1 MAKRKEYNISV
12 KANVT
17 ANLPPEEIKKLERQ
31 IKGIRGQVNMEGI
44 DYSKVKA
51 LREYNNEL
59 REYNRQTERAK
70 RNQGLTLGDYFAEA
84 RRKRQRELRE
94 EFERNRPVLPRRQ
107 NIPLSQADLKQAML
121 SDIEL
126 ETRLRHSAAVP
137 IDSRTFVQNQGDVAH
152 RAYLTRADPSTGRP
166 GGDIVVVP
174 FKHGPALFNELS
186 NMNVDMNSVNAL
198 TGVIKNLQKEP
209 SSPYTRAMLPSLLDL
224 RRHGIFDDSV
234 FSSQLAGRENRQGT
248 QTFNRVME
256 GYIRELTRAG
266 YPVQPSRL
274 TGGLTHDYRSFQGS
288 REWLKYLLQSGHAEQ
303 LLFDVQLP
311 IQSLLA
317 KPTTQFAYH
326 MLNSGVK
333 PYIATKKA
341 YQFAEQRGYN
351 KIPGWESIRFDP
363 EYYYDPIN
371 YKTVEPRHVS
381 KPGRRIAIIPSDDT
395 YNPSYI
401 PLTTGLK
408 RNIAG
413 FDPSMF
419 NPEIASALN
428 QSIYPEGGDVPAWDY
443 MTNRHVRDFDYHKYI
458 AYSSELENLVR
469 SGPITRS
476 QLARNLERQL
486 LSGNIFSNS
495 IGGLNRDMMYRAD
508 WFTDKRLL
516 TTVPTHTDALSAMSG
531 IAGTLSKH
539 LANAKE
545 HGLFEYSSVLNPN
558 MSKYTGISSGDMLKM
573 IDMFTVLSRRGV
585 PSLHDAK
592 NPLLGPGTFQHPANE
607 RELIALQS
615 MLGDLPLYDLRQE
628 LYRIATIPDRNATL
642 ANLDIDE
649 HALDMNEMANA
660 LKKIQDEEAAKKRP
674 AAEHIK
680 GFRRGGS
687 NSSNFF
693 SRLRREDPDNPDR
706 GDPDAGRANRE
717 AKKMG
722 KTAAVPWSRSLIPTF
737 QALIGGGFSHKWR
750 PEMFTEEQLALLSSD
765 IIEKANAEIYN
776 EINKNALAEFQKQL
790 GSKNVPGYLVQRA
803 TTSRFND
810 LFRTRGTGGKY
821 DNMLLQKAFDL
832 AGIPYDDMLSLDPEY
847 ETRGGFRFLGG
858 SIPSSEPEEPI
869 YKDPEEAKLRAE
881 LAELDR
887 LRERIPHS
895 DIDTRKFIVSR
906 RAEINSELERLQ
918 TIDDRAGVGKNY
930 SQELSDHGDIIKI
943 TGTDYEVVKGNVDPS
958 ASGASPHFLRREG
971 VFDNLMGTRFKNL
984 QNYLK
989 LSKNLKSLLPLAGVS
1004 LAAVAAGSMF
1014 GMPELG
1020 MAPMMFAGLTGK
1032 APENASDKLEAQ
1044 GKKVYWD
1051 IDGTY
1056 LYNFLDQKFDE
1067 HTKLLGLDNFKTYNR
1082 ANPLVNPADIQN
1094 VITAR
1099 PEKYRDATLADL
1111 AKAGVFP
1118 SELIMR
1124 GDDAWDREG
1133 SSEYKA
1139 RKLKELGATH
1149 YVDDDISY
1157 NAMLKPLLGNAIS
1170 TITTTDFYQMAGQLS
1185 QRTSNFM
1192 LLGKIETSSVIDLL
1206 KKTLTSQ
1213 NGKKLLKAAIPLVLA
1228 GALSAATGI
1237 APDLAMMGAMPF
1249 AFSGITEADRQ
1260 SRIDQLLEEID
1271 KLTKKHNKAQEKLKT
1286 ETHRPA
1292 KHQLEQEIEGYE
1304 RIIKEKAAEIE
1315 HLEAT
1320 RPKASPESEPKQQ
1333 TYEEPSREQ
1342 EKARSPPKQEP
1353 EPPKAEDYDYS
1364 SFLEYTPWKKGDDIY
1379 KLYGTLGY
1387 DIRGQGFP
1395 YEAADFQQGL
1405 RNQLSQLEFFKQHPE
1420 ELENFKAYISSDTN
1434 FKNYDVSGRAIGNV
1448 RIRGKADLR
1457 KLGNVDDSV
1466 YADTAKQIDQVTKSF
1481 IGSTSANDKYAE
1493 SMLVTAQATKDSSK
1507 ELNVFA
1513 KYSEKMGR
1521 ISWLFTMVS
1530 MNALGVFFSMMSVNN
1545 MLMQGINMVMTPLM
1559 DLDKIMQSYAMS
1571 QAFASKTGINMN
1583 EIMEEQGLT
1592 LGDITDGWETMTGF
1606 VSSLQFGLGILGAN
1620 ILKDEDTF
1628 NAIQDAVKSIVE
1640 WLSDP
1645 ETGKQIADVMKN
1657 MARVLPQLVLALPS
1671 IINFVGLLTTP
1682 FNQNAE
1688 EDDWLGNQSP
1698 FSLMLYG
1705 QIGSMFLM
1713 PILSIVSL
1721 LFRILQGILWVGGVI
1736 SGGKIASSL
1745 MGMGEGAM
1753 LGGGGYLAGKGLA
1766 PVGNPSSAA
1775 TGAQGLEWA
1784 AAGGSGVTGL
1794 TTAGLLKLA
1803 GIVGAVLTV
1812 EGIAMKSAGVT
1823 PGSWATEE
1831 QWNTIYPGMST
1842 SMTQKTLK
1850 GDTMYWVPGFMD
1862 NILGMNQPYIN
1873 KSNEGLT
1880 NDSNVP
1886 EWASGISDVD
1896 HSNVSD
1902 IYKYIYGTSN
1912 INFDQMG
1919 TNFSQNIST
1928 MKNATDDLAPAI
1940 AAFNGNPSFVGFKQE
1955 SGLDNV
1961 TFKQENHFEIN
1972 VQGSLDEKS
1981 TPNLFGGLIDLL
1993 AGRW

>member
-31 IKGIRGQVNMEGI
+31 IKKIRGQVNMEGI

-84 RRKRQRELRE
+84 RRKKQRELRE
-94 EFERNRPVLPRRQ
+94 EFESNRPVLPQRQ
-107 NIPLSQADLKQAML
+107 NVSLSHAELKRAML
-121 SDIEL
+121 SDVEL
-126 ETRLRHSAAVP
+126 ETRLQHSAAVP
-137 IDSRTFVQNQGDVAH
+137 IDSHTFIRNRGDVAY

-166 GGDIVVVP
+166 GGKIVVVP
-174 FKHGPALFNELS
+174 FEHGPALFNELS
-186 NMNVDMNSVNAL
+186 KMNVDMNSVNAI
-198 TGVIKNLQKEP
+198 TEVIRNLQKEP
-209 SSPYTRAMLPSLLDL
+209 SNPYTRAILPPLLDL

-234 FSSQLAGRENRQGT
+234 FSSQLVKRENRQGT

-256 GYIRELTRAG
+256 AYIRELTRAG

-288 REWLKYLLQSGHAEQ
+288 REWLKYLLQTGHAEQ

-333 PYIATKKA
+333 PYIATEKA

-371 YKTVEPRHVS
+371 YKTVEPRPVS
-381 KPGRRIAIIPSDDT
+381 KPGRRIAIIPSDDI

-401 PLTTGLK
+401 PLTTGLR

-428 QSIYPEGGDVPAWDY
+428 QAIYPRGGDVPAWDH
-443 MTNRHVRDFDYHKYI
+443 MTNRYMRDFDYHKYI

-476 QLARNLERQL
+476 QLARNLEKQL
-486 LSGNIFSNS
+486 FSGNIFSNT

-516 TTVPTHTDALSAMSG
+516 TTVPTYIDALSAMSG
-531 IAGTLSKH
+531 IVETLSKH
-539 LANAKE
+539 FANAKE
-545 HGLFEYSSVLNPN
+545 HGLFEYSSILSPN
-558 MSKYTGISSGDMLKM
+558 MNKYFGLSSGDMLNM

-592 NPLLGPGTFQHPANE
+592 NPLLGPGIFQHPANE

-649 HALDMNEMANA
+649 RALDMNALANV
-660 LKKIQDEEAAKKRP
+660 LKEIQDEEAAKKRP
-674 AAEHIK
+674 AAEHIR

-687 NSSNFF
+687 SSSNYFA
-693 SRLRREDPDNPDR
+693 RLRREDPDNPDR
-706 GDPDAGRANRE
+706 GDPDAGRANRA

-722 KTAAVPWSRSLIPTF
+722 KPAAIPWSRTLIPTF

-776 EINKNALAEFQKQL
+776 EINKNVLAEFQKQL
-790 GSKNVPGYLVQRA
+790 GSKNVPGYLVQR
-803 TTSRFND
+803 TTASRFNK
-810 LFRTRGTGGKY
+810 LFKTKGTGGKY
-821 DNMLLQKAFDL
+821 DIMLLQKAFDL

-847 ETRGGFRFLGG
+847 KTRGGFKYLGNI
-858 SIPSSEPEEPI
+858 IPPSEPEEPI
-869 YKDPEEAKLRAE
+869 YTDPEEAKLRAE
-881 LAELDR
+881 LEELNR
-887 LRERIPHS
+887 LRESIPDS
-895 DIDTRKFIVSR
+895 DINTRKFIVSR

-918 TIDDRAGVGKNY
+918 IIDDRAGIGRNY
-930 SQELSDHGDIIKI
+930 SAELEGHADIIKI
-943 TGTDYEVVKGNVDPS
+943 PGTDYEVIPREVDPLP
-958 ASGASPHFLRREG
+958 SGARPHFLRHESM
-971 VFDNLMGTRFKNL
+971 FDNLMGTRFKNL

-989 LSKNLKSLLPLAGVS
+989 LLKNLKSLLPLAGVS
-1004 LAAVAAGSMF
+1004 LAAVAAGSML

-1044 GKKVYWD
+1044 GKKIYWD

-1056 LYNFLDQKFDE
+1056 LYNFLDQKFEE
-1067 HTKLLGLDNFKTYNR
+1067 HTKLLGLDNFKLYNR
-1082 ANPLVNPADIQN
+1082 ANPLVNPSDIKR

-1133 SSEYKA
+1133 SIEYKA

-1149 YVDDDISY
+1149 YVDDDIAY
-1157 NAMLKPLLGNAIS
+1157 NSMLKPLLGNAIS
-1170 TITTTDFYQMAGQLS
+1170 TITTTDFYQMAGQLL
-1185 QRTSNFM
+1185 QRTNNFM
-1192 LLGKIETSSVIDLL
+1192 HIGKLETSSVIDLL

-1249 AFSGITEADRQ
+1249 AFMGSTKQKPLTQDK
-1260 SRIDQLLEEID
+1260 LLE
-1271 KLTKKHNKAQEKLKT
+1271 KLNNAITRRDVL
-1286 ETHRPA
+1286 
-1292 KHQLEQEIEGYE
+1292 
-1304 RIIKEKAAEIE
+1304 EKAVQSTSEPIRKKKLQKQLDNILNVIE
-1315 HLEAT
+1315 DTEYKYSNYDEYLKSFDQAT
-1320 RPKASPESEPKQQ
+1320 PESAGA
-1333 TYEEPSREQ
+1333 PSDT
-1342 EKARSPPKQEP
+1342 P
-1353 EPPKAEDYDYS
+1353 DYS

-1395 YEAADFQQGL
+1395 KEAITFQQTL
-1405 RNQLSQLEFFKQHPE
+1405 REELGKLPFFQQHPE
-1420 ELENFKAYISSDTN
+1420 ELENFKVYTTTDTN
-1434 FKNYDVSGRAIGNV
+1434 FQNYDVSGRAYGTLRV
-1448 RIRGKADLR
+1448 RGKADLR
-1457 KLGNVDDSV
+1457 KLGDVSDEE
-1466 YADTAKQIDQVTKSF
+1466 YAETAKQIDQVTKSV

-1513 KYSEKMGR
+1513 RYSEKMGR
-1521 ISWLFTMVS
+1521 ISWLFTLVS

-1559 DLDKIMQSYAMS
+1559 DLDKLMQSYALS
-1571 QAFASKTGINMN
+1571 QAFASKTGIDMN
-1583 EIMEEQGLT
+1583 EIMKESGLT
-1592 LGDITDGWETMTGF
+1592 LNDIIDGWETMTGF
-1606 VSSLQFGLGILGAN
+1606 ISNLQFGLGLLGAN
-1620 ILKDEDTF
+1620 ILGDPDTYE
-1628 NAIQDAVKSIVE
+1628 AIQKAVEKIVK
-1640 WLSDP
+1640 WLSNP
-1645 ETGKQIADVMKN
+1645 KTAGKVADVVEN
-1657 MARVLPQLVLALPS
+1657 LAEVVPQLVDALPA
-1671 IINFVGLLTTP
+1671 ILEFVGILTTP
-1682 FNQNAE
+1682 FNPNAK
-1688 EDDWLGNQSP
+1688 EDDWLGKQSL

-1705 QIGSMFLM
+1705 QIAAMFAM
-1713 PILSIVSL
+1713 PILSIISL

-1736 SGGKIASSL
+1736 SGWKAASTL
-1745 MGMGEGAM
+1745 LGGGEGAL
-1753 LGGGGYLAGKGLA
+1753 LGGGGALAGSKIYQKLFGNIPKG
-1766 PVGNPSSAA
+1766 GYA
-1775 TGAQGLEWA
+1775 TGAAAMEA
-1784 AAGGSGVTGL
+1784 AATEKIGLVPRISAMFTGPGAWMGKAAGPLGVLLALLSMAEPVGGSSLMRTDTLGNVYYG
-1794 TTAGLLKLA
+1794 K
-1803 GIVGAVLTV
+1803 
-1812 EGIAMKSAGVT
+1812 
-1823 PGSWATEE
+1823 TEE
-1831 QWNTIYPGMST
+1831 EIKEKIKAKGGVMWTPESGIPRPTPKYDNYPSG
-1842 SMTQKTLK
+1842 
-1850 GDTMYWVPGFMD
+1850 
-1862 NILGMNQPYIN
+1862 
-1873 KSNEGLT
+1873 GLT
-1880 NDSNVP
+1880 NDSSVP
-1886 EWASGISDVD
+1886 EWARGISNIDP
-1896 HSNVSD
+1896 NNASD
-1902 IYKYIYGTSN
+1902 IYKWVYGTSN

-1919 TNFSQNIST
+1919 NNYVQNIT
-1928 MKNATDDLAPAI
+1928 MMKNATDDLAPAI
-1940 AAFNGNPSFVGFKQE
+1940 AAFNGNPSFAGFQRE

-1981 TPNLFGGLIDLL
+1981 TPNLFSGLTSLL
-1993 AGRW
+1993 AGRWS